1 MFYTER
7 QKQII
12 NHLETHENVSVQ
24 ELSELLFA
32 STSTIRRDLSELE
45 SIGILRR
52 VHGGAVL
59 TSGTNFDT
67 PAPMRRVL
75 QQTEKELIAQLA
87 SRFLSSSTNY
97 FFDSSTTARHLVM
110 KLVDYIDV
118 RIATNGLG
126 LLSVLSSSNNLDV
139 LSCGGYLR
147 SPYDEF
153 TGTVAIQS
161 IQNMSADYFFFS
173 CAGFS
178 LTQGATEFSDEN
190 VAVKQAFFQHSKKHI
205 LLCDHTKFGK
215 EYFFKSL
222 DLRDID
228 YVVTDQE
235 PEDKT
240 FIEVLGDRLIYP
252 QD

>member
-12 NHLETHENVSVQ
+12 SHLETHENVSVQ
-24 ELSELLFA
+24 ELAELLFA

-67 PAPMRRVL
+67 PAPIRRVL
-75 QQTEKELIAQLA
+75 QQPEKEQIAKLA

-97 FFDSSTTARHLVM
+97 FFDSSSTVRNLAL
-110 KLVDYIDV
+110 KLVDYVDV

-126 LLSVLSSSNNLDV
+126 LLSMLTSSSKMDV

-153 TGTVAIQS
+153 IGTVAVQS

-173 CAGFS
+173 CGGFS
-178 LTQGATEFSDEN
+178 LTQGATEFSDDN
-190 VAVKQAFFQHSKKHI
+190 VAVKHAFFQHSKKHI

-215 EYFFKSL
+215 EYFFKSF

-228 YVVTDQE
+228 YVVTDQK
-235 PEDKT
+235 PDDKS

-252 QD
+252 RD